1 MGASFNKDSDEPIV
15 DINIT
20 PFVDIILVVLII
32 FMVTTPIIMNPSI
45 KIQLPKATSGE
56 ETTKTELN
64 ISIAKSGKILLNA
77 KEVNDSSLETE
88 TKALLSKNPNIQ
100 AIIAADKDVNHGTVI
115 RVIDIVKSSGVSKFA
130 ISTEK

>member
-1 MGASFNKDSDEPIV
+1 M
-15 DINIT
+15 
-20 PFVDIILVVLII
+20 
-32 FMVTTPIIMNPSI
+32 
-45 KIQLPKATSGE
+45 
-56 ETTKTELN
+56 N

>member
-1 MGASFNKDSDEPIV
+1 MGASFNNEEDAIA

-45 KIQLPKATSGE
+45 KIQLPKAASGE

-64 ISIAKSGKILLNA
+64 ISIAKSGKILVNGSV
-77 KEVNDSSLETE
+77 VNDASLKDK
-88 TKALLSKNPNIQ
+88 TKSLLKKNPNIQ

>member
-1 MGASFNKDSDEPIV
+1 MGASFNNEEDAIA

-45 KIQLPKATSGE
+45 KIQLPKAVSGE

-64 ISIAKSGKILLNA
+64 ISIAKSGKILVNGTV
-77 KEVNDSSLETE
+77 VNDNSLEDK
-88 TKALLSKNPNIQ
+88 TKSLLKKNPNIQ

>member
-1 MGASFNKDSDEPIV
+1 MGAFNDKDEDAIA

-45 KIQLPKATSGE
+45 KIKLPKAASGE
-56 ETTKTELN
+56 ETTQTKLN
-64 ISIAKSGKILLNA
+64 VSISQKGEVLLNG
-77 KEVNDSSLETE
+77 KQVSDEELTTQS
-88 TKALLSKNPNIQ
+88 KALKGQNPEVQ
-100 AIIAADKDVNHGTVI
+100 AIIAADKEVAHGVVI
-115 RVIDIVKSSGVSKFA
+115 RIIDLIKLAGIQKFA

>member
-1 MGASFNKDSDEPIV
+1 MGSSFNNDSDEPIV

-45 KIQLPKATSGE
+45 KIQLPKAASGE

-64 ISIAKSGKILLNA
+64 ISIAKTGKILVNG
-77 KEVNDSSLETE
+77 KEVNDSVLESE
-88 TKALLSKNPNIQ
+88 TKALLAKNPNIQ

>member
-1 MGASFNKDSDEPIV
+1 MGAFNSDNEDAIA

-45 KIQLPKATSGE
+45 KIQLPKAASGE
-56 ETTKTELN
+56 DTKSTQLN
-64 ISIAKSGKILLNA
+64 ISIAKSGKIL
-77 KEVNDSSLETE
+77 VNGSVVDDKVLESK
-88 TKALLSKNPNIQ
+88 TKTLLKKNPNIQ
-100 AIIAADKDVNHGTVI
+100 AIIAADKDVSHGTVI
-115 RVIDIVKSSGVSKFA
+115 RVIDIVKSSGVVKFA

>member
-1 MGASFNKDSDEPIV
+1 MGSSLNNEDDAIAE
-15 DINIT
+15 INIT

-32 FMVTTPIIMNPSI
+32 FMVTTPMIMNPSI
-45 KIQLPKATSGE
+45 KIQLPKAVSGE

-64 ISIAKSGKILLNA
+64 ISIAKSGKILVNGTV
-77 KEVNDSSLETE
+77 VND
-88 TKALLSKNPNIQ
+88 KALESKTKSLLTKNPNIQ